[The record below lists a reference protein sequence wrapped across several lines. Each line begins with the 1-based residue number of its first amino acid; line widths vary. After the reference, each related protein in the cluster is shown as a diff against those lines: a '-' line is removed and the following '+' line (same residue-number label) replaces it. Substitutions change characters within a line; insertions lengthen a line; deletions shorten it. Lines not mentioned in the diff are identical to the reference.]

1 MSHFEGA
8 AEPAKRLNKF
18 LQDGRNAFPYV
29 LYECRLSIQDTRS
42 GTFAIHQDIS
52 HMKRTKDLRAR
63 GATTVLVKESEASI
77 RLTNE
82 RSFTGMYTF

>member
-18 LQDGRNAFPYV
+18 LQVGRNIFLYV
-29 LYECRLSIQDTRS
+29 LYECRLAIQDTRF

-52 HMKRTKDLRAR
+52 HMKRTKDLQAR